1 MVGIISYG
9 GYIPLWRLSRSAI
22 FPGSKGEKAIAGFD
36 EDSVTMAVE
45 AAVNCLGNIER
56 ESIDGLIFCSTT
68 TPYLEKQCA
77 SLIANALDLRRDIF
91 AADALGCL
99 RGATIGLKLALDMVK
114 AGSAKRVLITA
125 ADCRLGAPE
134 SNLEKDSGDGA
145 AAFLVGESD
154 KPLATIRGSYSVSNE
169 IMDVWRLNG
178 EAFVNTEE
186 DRWIE
191 TEGYQKVVKEAVS
204 GLMSRHNMTAKDF
217 MKAVFYYP
225 SARCVKDIANA
236 IGLDPKQMQD
246 SLFDKVGNTG
256 TSYALMLLAFA
267 LEDSK
272 PGDKLLLA
280 SYGDGSDAF
289 LIEAGDHGNDGGQGI
304 KHFLEHKKIIGD
316 YTKYLKWRGILP
328 VDKGKAA
335 DIPKPSLK
343 EMWRREDEQYRMHA
357 SKCKACGTIQYPVQ
371 RVCTKCHTKDQFD
384 TVRLSDRTGE
394 VYTWTQDNG
403 TGTIEFPIVTLTNVE
418 GGGRVFCILTD
429 ASAKEAKVGLRVAF
443 TFRKSYGEILPE
455 YIWKVR
461 PIQTGV

>member
-1 MVGIISYG
+1 MIGIISYG

-22 FPGSKGEKAIAGFD
+22 SSELKGEKAIAGFD

-56 ESIDGLIFCSTT
+56 KSIDGLIFCSTT
-68 TPYLEKQCA
+68 TPYLEKQSA
-77 SLIANALDLRRDIF
+77 SLIANALDLRRNIF
-91 AADALGCL
+91 TADALGCL
-99 RGATIGLKLALDMVK
+99 RGGTIGLKIALDMVK
-114 AGSAKRVLITA
+114 AGSAKRVLVTA
-125 ADCRLGAPE
+125 ADCRLGAPK

-145 AAFLVGESD
+145 AAFIVGDSD
-154 KPLATIRGSYSVSNE
+154 KPLAIIQDSYSISNE
-169 IMDVWRLNG
+169 IMDMWRLNG
-178 EAFVNTEE
+178 EAFVNKEE
-186 DRWIE
+186 DRWVE
-191 TEGYQKVVKEAVS
+191 EEGYQKVVKEVVS
-204 GLMSRHNMTAKDF
+204 GLMSKHNMMAKDF
-217 MKAVFYYP
+217 TKTVFYYP
-225 SARCVKDIANA
+225 NARSLKAIADV

-256 TSYALMLLAFA
+256 TSYALVLLACA

-272 PGDKLLLA
+272 PGDKLLFA

-289 LIEAGDHGNDGGQGI
+289 LIEVCNHEKNEGQGM
-304 KHFLEHKKIIGD
+304 KRFLERKKIIGD
-316 YTKYLKWRGILP
+316 YTKYLVWRKILP
-328 VDKGKAA
+328 VDKSRAA
-335 DIPKPSLK
+335 EIPKPSLK

-357 SKCKACGTIQYPVQ
+357 GKCKACGTIQYPAQ

-384 TVRLSDRTGE
+384 MVRLSDKTGE

-403 TGTIEFPIVTLTNVE
+403 TGTIEFPIVTLVNVQ

-429 ASAKEAKVGLRVAF
+429 ASAEEVRVGLRVVF

-461 PIQTGV
+461 PI